1 MLFDFKNTNHLEDAK
16 EFYWENEKEIKFPI
30 LWPSFWNCL
39 DMALSYYENPT
50 PFKQEVQN
58 DVNSIGE
65 KWFKTIRT

>member
-1 MLFDFKNTNHLEDAK
+1 MAK
-16 EFYWENEKEIKFPI
+16 
-30 LWPSFWNCL
+30 FWNCL

-50 PFKQEVQN
+50 SFKQEVQN